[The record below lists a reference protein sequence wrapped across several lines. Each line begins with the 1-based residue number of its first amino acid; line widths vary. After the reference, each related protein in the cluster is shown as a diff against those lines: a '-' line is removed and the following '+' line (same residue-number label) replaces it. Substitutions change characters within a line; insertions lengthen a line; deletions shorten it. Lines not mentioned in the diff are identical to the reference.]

1 MIGKD
6 KSDETQYVTLPLEF
20 TPLTPRCRLRCVSEA
35 DIPHVFS
42 ATRYEGFNDGMV
54 WDAPATMEAL
64 QEPLRKNLEAWAAG
78 TGFCFTIESR
88 QGRIFLGRVSIK
100 KVEGDGV
107 WSIGFWTHPQHQ
119 GQGYM
124 SEAAKAIVDFGFGHL
139 AAQRIEACHAVWNRK
154 SERILKK
161 VGMTFVKHN
170 PEGFRKKGQWVE
182 ENLLAVQRGDW
193 AAQQAVANRSAET
206 KRQ

>member
-1 MIGKD
+1 MIGKNQ
-6 KSDETQYVTLPLEF
+6 SDETRHGMLPLEF
-20 TPLTPRCRLRCVSEA
+20 ALLTPRCRLRCVSEA

-54 WDAPATMEAL
+54 WDAPQTMEEL
-64 QEPLRKNLEAWAAG
+64 QQPLRKNLEAWAAG

-88 QGRIFLGRVSIK
+88 QGRIFFGRVSIK
-100 KVEGDGV
+100 KVEEDGV

-119 GQGYM
+119 GKGYM
-124 SEAAKAIVDFGFGHL
+124 SEAARAIVDFGFGQL

-154 SERILKK
+154 SESILKN

-182 ENLLAVQRGDW
+182 ENLLAAQRGDW
-193 AAQQAVANRSAET
+193 EAQQAVAKRSPGT
-206 KRQ
+206 KGQ